1 MGRKKIYTFKLSGI
15 DIEKVHETYIR
26 QDLGQSK
33 DEQLENTT
41 KLSELTSK
49 TKNEL
54 VSFLDESKNEHTC
67 RVSMIDFSSKKN
79 INLLRYHCFWCKN
92 PFNSR
97 PIGCPLKYV
106 PAQLTKKYF
115 SHISREYY
123 TITENV
129 TKKNKKKLEKNGEF
143 ISSTEE
149 YYQTDGV
156 FCSFNCC
163 KAFIEDNKHKRV
175 YDNSSLLLLKMY
187 NEIMES
193 NREHITP
200 APHWR
205 TLEHYGGHLNI
216 MKFREGFGRVE
227 YECHGETKEMP
238 KFVPVGVLFEEKIK
252 F

>member
-26 QDLGQSK
+26 QDLGQNK

-106 PAQLTKKYF
+106 PAQLTKNI
-115 SHISREYY
+115 SHILAES
-123 TITENV
+123 IT
-129 TKKNKKKLEKNGEF
+129 
-143 ISSTEE
+143 
-149 YYQTDGV
+149 
-156 FCSFNCC
+156 
-163 KAFIEDNKHKRV
+163 
-175 YDNSSLLLLKMY
+175 LLRKM
-187 NEIMES
+187 
-193 NREHITP
+193 
-200 APHWR
+200 
-205 TLEHYGGHLNI
+205 LQ
-216 MKFREGFGRVE
+216 
-227 YECHGETKEMP
+227 KE
-238 KFVPVGVLFEEKIK
+238 
-252 F
+252 